1 MILTAHAKE
10 RWAQRCHGLDFY
22 EELTNSKPAG
32 KRIINLLRKGWERS
46 QGVGTW
52 PAHHDYRVSP
62 NGVVVVACGEL
73 VVTVMRTRQ
82 VKTWYAD
89 RRRAKAWRE
98 RAEARA
104 TPALPH
110 V

>member
-1 MILTAHAKE
+1 MILTAHARE

-32 KRIINLLRKGWERS
+32 KRIINLLRRGWERS

-62 NGVVVVACGEL
+62 NGVVFIVCNGVVMTIL
-73 VVTVMRTRQ
+73 VMWEI
-82 VKTWYAD
+82 KFWD
-89 RRRAKAWRE
+89 RRRAADD
-98 RAEARA
+98 RARRRH
-104 TPALPH
+104 AL

>member
-32 KRIINLLRKGWERS
+32 KRIINLLRRGWERS

-52 PAHHDYRVSP
+52 PAQHDYLVSA
-62 NGVVVVACGEL
+62 NGVVFIIGEAFGTPT
-73 VVTVMRTRQ
+73 VITVMRTKEIKQWRSQ
-82 VKTWYAD
+82 ATVDD
-89 RRRAKAWRE
+89 RLRRKH
-98 RAEARA
+98 
-104 TPALPH
+104 TQL
-110 V
+110 

>member
-62 NGVVVVACGEL
+62 NGVVFIIGEAFGTPM
-73 VVTVMRTRQ
+73 VITVMRTKEIKQWRSQ
-82 VKTWYAD
+82 ATVDD
-89 RRRAKAWRE
+89 RLRRKH
-98 RAEARA
+98 
-104 TPALPH
+104 TQL
-110 V
+110 

>member
-62 NGVVVVACGEL
+62 NGVVFVIGEAFGTPM
-73 VVTVMRTRQ
+73 VITVLTVRDLKR
-82 VKTWYAD
+82 WE
-89 RRRAKAWRE
+89 RRRLNEDRLRRKH
-98 RAEARA
+98 
-104 TPALPH
+104 TQL
-110 V
+110 